1 VEATAGGVDGEGL
14 VGNVVEG
21 VIVEVM
27 ALLLRSILV

>member
-1 VEATAGGVDGEGL
+1 VEATAAGVDVEGL